1 MSIRRLRTLLAIAE
15 QGSFARAAD
24 AVHVSQAAVSMQMKS
39 LEEELGVTLF
49 DRGRRPPALT
59 ASAHA
64 LLPKARDILDGYDAL
79 LRSVRDD
86 GGLAGE
92 LTIGALPTTM
102 TGLVPMA
109 ISALRASYPE
119 LHVRVVPALSAELMA
134 QVERGQLD
142 AAIVS
147 EPPYVADRVEW
158 SPFAAEPLIVVAA
171 EGATADTPEAL
182 LGEHPFIRFNRQAWV
197 GRLIDEWLQQSG
209 IQVREAM
216 ELDTLEA
223 ITTMVFHGLG
233 VSIVPLT
240 SVPSP
245 NPLALKRVPL
255 GPGARPR
262 LLGVVVRRD
271 CPKRRLIDLF
281 REELVELVRAAG
293 RATPMGPTVLN

>member
-1 MSIRRLRTLLAIAE
+1 MSIRLLRTLLAIAE
-15 QGSFARAAD
+15 RGSFAGAAAD
-24 AVHVSQAAVSMQMKS
+24 VHVSQAAVSMQMKS
-39 LEEELGVTLF
+39 LEDTLGVSLF
-49 DRGRRPPALT
+49 DRSRRPPALT

-64 LLPKARDILDGYDAL
+64 LLPKARDILNGYDAL
-79 LRSVRDD
+79 IHSVRDD

-109 ISALRASYPE
+109 ISALRASYPD

-171 EGATADTPEAL
+171 EDATADTPETL

-197 GRLIDEWLQQSG
+197 GRLIDEWLQQNG

-240 SVPSP
+240 SVPPP

-281 REELVELVRAAG
+281 REELVELVREAG